1 MGKLKGGEAL
11 KESYKK
17 FVSKRPFIEE
27 ILIIGGTCL
36 FALAVSIAVKT
47 LVKKPVDLD
56 IKLNPN
62 EAAYYSA
69 NYDLALKEYA
79 EKGEKEDW
87 PIWTVKEAEI
97 ASLKG
102 EVLNSN
108 VKLSSAYRKRN
119 EVLTKEGRAKYKE
132 EDKTLGN
139 YISFTYLLN
148 GEVDKSIEYGEDF
161 LKNDPINDRLRE
173 TLIVSYIYNNDIN
186 SAKEILRDYGKESRD
201 SYKLS
206 KKSELYFLVKDY
218 ESALAALNKAYEL
231 DNNNIRILDSIDNGI
246 RISGLDLV
254 NISKNRNDKV
264 SSLLIDRYELLNNID
279 FKKNIDNLSKREN
292 KSLIEEK
299 MLLEALDYYKE
310 DQTVDRIITD
320 VLNDH
325 SDNYGGCYVLSEY
338 YLKAK
343 NLKKSLEYGK
353 KALELNED
361 YGNIYAN
368 LFPKIIT
375 FKDSKNYKL
384 LAPYFRRGIYND
396 PFNCIL
402 IENTANYYIN
412 EMQESEVSYKYFELL
427 SKIASKD
434 SKSFYNLAILN
445 EKREEKDLAIKNME
459 KAIELDKNNTD
470 YLNALGCIY
479 FTFEKGDKGIEYIR
493 KAYNIDNNDIT
504 TLNNAA
510 YYYGKYEKN
519 IVRAMEN
526 IKKAYELSKDSNDLI
541 LKAIVDSNYS
551 EIKSEYDL
559 YNDEN
564 PDLIEITNLKLIR

>member
-17 FVSKRPFIEE
+17 FVSKRPFIED

-36 FALAVSIAVKT
+36 FALAVSITVKT

-62 EAAYYSA
+62 EASYYSA

-102 EVLNSN
+102 EMLNSN
-108 VKLSSAYRKRN
+108 VKLSNAYRKRN
-119 EVLTKEGRAKYKE
+119 DAITKYGKAKYKE
-132 EDKTLGN
+132 EDKVLGN

-161 LKNDPINDRLRE
+161 LTNDPINDRLRE
-173 TLIVSYIYNNDIN
+173 TLIVSYVYKDDIN
-186 SAKEILRDYGKESRD
+186 SAKEILRDYGKDSED

-206 KKSELYFLVKDY
+206 KKAELYLLVKDY
-218 ESALAALNKAYEL
+218 ETALTALNKAYDL

-246 RISGLDLV
+246 RISGIDLI
-254 NISKNRNDKV
+254 NISKKRNDKV
-264 SSLLIDRYELLNNID
+264 SSLLVERYELLNNID
-279 FKKNIDNLSKREN
+279 FKKNIEKLSKREN

-310 DQTVDRIITD
+310 DQTVDKIITD

-325 SDNYGGCYVLSEY
+325 GDNYGGAYVLSEY

-353 KALELNED
+353 KALELKED

-384 LAPYFRRGIYND
+384 LAPYFRRGLYYE

-412 EMQESEVSYKYFELL
+412 EMQESEVSYKYFDLL
-427 SKIASKD
+427 SKMANKD
-434 SKSFYNLAILN
+434 SKTFYNLAILN

-459 KAIELDKNNTD
+459 KAIEFDKDNTD

-493 KAYNIDNNDIT
+493 KAYAIDNNNIT

-519 IVRAMEN
+519 ITRAMEN

-559 YNDEN
+559 YSDEDSN
-564 PDLIEITNLKLIR
+564 LIEITNLKLIR